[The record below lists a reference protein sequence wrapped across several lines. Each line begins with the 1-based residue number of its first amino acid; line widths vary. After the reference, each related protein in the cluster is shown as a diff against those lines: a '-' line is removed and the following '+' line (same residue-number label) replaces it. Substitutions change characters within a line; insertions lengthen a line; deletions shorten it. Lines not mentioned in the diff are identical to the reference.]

1 MQMRR
6 VQIKFSQ
13 DRDYYTVLSML
24 SAANCPLAEGSI
36 PTFHR
41 PPSTVSW
48 ASVST
53 AQLTKNPP
61 RDAGAAITPESN
73 APVPS
78 NYMGR
83 KAYGFET
90 GTRVIFTI
98 AKTGMLIIELC

>member
-1 MQMRR
+1 MRR

-48 ASVST
+48 GSIAT
-53 AQLTKNPP
+53 AQQINNP
-61 RDAGAAITPESN
+61 RGVVAAITPESN
-73 APVPS
+73 APGPS

-83 KAYGFET
+83 KASGFET
-90 GTRVIFTI
+90 GMRVIFTTTKPDI
-98 AKTGMLIIELC
+98 LIIEQY

>member
-24 SAANCPLAEGSI
+24 SGVNCPLAEGSI

-48 ASVST
+48 GSVAT
-53 AQLTKNPP
+53 AQQINNPQ
-61 RDAGAAITPESN
+61 REKVAAITPESN
-73 APVPS
+73 APGPS

-83 KAYGFET
+83 KVSGFET
-90 GTRVIFTI
+90 GMRVICTI
-98 AKTGMLIIELC
+98 TKTSILIVELF